1 MYCIHCG
8 KEIPKGSSFCIYCG
22 KKQIVEEAFSAE
34 AQDDEQKK
42 QLDTQGDH
50 QETTPPEQT
59 AAENPTF
66 DASAAQ
72 QENTS
77 VQEIAQKLNHE
88 GNTVFDTTEEAQND
102 TNCPFCGADNCQ
114 PMYKTTAE
122 TKTKNYSWGSGCC
135 GMLLLG
141 PFGLL
146 CGFCGAGSKE
156 KTSSE
161 LWWTCMKC
169 GKQHLAVSDGLKKW
183 DNFVSMLPVSACTPG
198 ILFLIIHYLGLG
210 IIGLILE
217 IGCIFLPVVAI
228 YGVLE
233 EISEELGVSVI
244 DYLSPGQAKK
254 CLWSTLGAMAIVFVI
269 GFLGMPILKNILGA

>member
-72 QENTS
+72 QGNTS

-88 GNTVFDTTEEAQND
+88 GKTVFNTTEEAQND

-122 TKTKNYSWGSGCC
+122 TKTKNYSWESGCC

-269 GFLGMPILKNILGA
+269 GFWGMPILKNILGA